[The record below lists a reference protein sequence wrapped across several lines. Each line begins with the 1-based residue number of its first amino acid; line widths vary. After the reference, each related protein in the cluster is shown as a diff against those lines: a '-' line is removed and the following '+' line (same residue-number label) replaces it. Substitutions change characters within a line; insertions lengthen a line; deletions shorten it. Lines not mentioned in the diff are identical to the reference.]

1 MTRITSVFRY
11 IMSIIIILE
20 RNVNQILKGIDYCK
34 RIFCN
39 LQFVWSLTKFLLFLN
54 KSLKQ

>member
-54 KSLKQ
+54 KS